1 MIMLIEVYWSIY
13 LFILTRWKY
22 LKESLRKNIILLQV
36 EDRRIKKCQ
45 NLTRRQI
52 LKDILPF
59 FEDIGITKR
68 ELAFRGSAETYN
80 VEVIDSVGLIDS
92 LNLAKRSITDF
103 LKDQLQEKRGFKYS
117 ILAVVTMKIWK
128 SEIDAWEFVNIY
140 LRSDAI
146 T

>member
-22 LKESLRKNIILLQV
+22 LKESLRKNVILLQV

-103 LKDQLQEKRGFKYS
+103 LKDQLQEKRCFKYS

>member
-22 LKESLRKNIILLQV
+22 LKESLRKNVILLQV
-36 EDRRIKKCQ
+36 EDRRIKKCK

-52 LKDILPF
+52 VKDILPF

>member
-22 LKESLRKNIILLQV
+22 LKESLRKNVILLQV
-36 EDRRIKKCQ
+36 EDRRIKKCK

>member
-13 LFILTRWKY
+13 LFILTRWEY
-22 LKESLRKNIILLQV
+22 LKESLRKNVILLQV
-36 EDRRIKKCQ
+36 EDRRIKKCK

>member
-1 MIMLIEVYWSIY
+1 MLIEVYWSIY

-22 LKESLRKNIILLQV
+22 LKESLRKNVILLQV
-36 EDRRIKKCQ
+36 EDRRIKKCK

>member
-1 MIMLIEVYWSIY
+1 MEISK
-13 LFILTRWKY
+13 RKP
-22 LKESLRKNIILLQV
+22 KEKRNTFQSRRRRRTKKHKNV
-36 EDRRIKKCQ
+36 
-45 NLTRRQI
+45 TRRQV
-52 LKDILPF
+52 LEDILPF
-59 FEDIGITKR
+59 FEDIGITRR
-68 ELAFRGSAETYN
+68 ERAFRGSAETYN

>member
-1 MIMLIEVYWSIY
+1 MLIEVYWSIY

-22 LKESLRKNIILLQV
+22 LKESLRKNVILLQV

-59 FEDIGITKR
+59 FEDIGLTRR
-68 ELAFRGSAETYN
+68 ECTFRGSAETYN

>member
-22 LKESLRKNIILLQV
+22 LKESLRKNVILLQV
-36 EDRRIKKCQ
+36 EDRRIKKCK

-117 ILAVVTMKIWK
+117 ILAVVTMKIWT

>member
-22 LKESLRKNIILLQV
+22 LKESLRKNVILLQV
-36 EDRRIKKCQ
+36 EDRTIKKCQ

-80 VEVIDSVGLIDS
+80 VEVIHSVGLIDS